1 MIFDSFYQYL
11 VQPSPLAPEISVSK
25 VKCKL
30 ISHSWKLGGTSGHS
44 YTAWG
49 VWSIRVP
56 VAGQERGAGWCPEH
70 TGHFRL
76 LPDGQVSRG
85 VDDTPRARGASGN
98 RQSPPAMWDGIL

>member
-1 MIFDSFYQYL
+1 METLRHVRPQL
-11 VQPSPLAPEISVSK
+11 
-25 VKCKL
+25 
-30 ISHSWKLGGTSGHS
+30 HRLGCVEHPCPRG
-44 YTAWG
+44 
-49 VWSIRVP
+49 R
-56 VAGQERGAGWCPEH
+56 AGARGRMCPEH